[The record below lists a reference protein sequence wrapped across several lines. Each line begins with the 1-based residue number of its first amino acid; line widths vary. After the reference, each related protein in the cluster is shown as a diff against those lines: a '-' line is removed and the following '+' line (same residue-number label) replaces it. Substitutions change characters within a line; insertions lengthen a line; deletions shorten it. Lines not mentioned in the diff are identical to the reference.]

1 MLGGGRGLDGRYINY
16 EYKKFDYKEKVK
28 KNNSHI

>member
-1 MLGGGRGLDGRYINY
+1 MIGGGRGLDGRYINY

-28 KNNSHI
+28 K